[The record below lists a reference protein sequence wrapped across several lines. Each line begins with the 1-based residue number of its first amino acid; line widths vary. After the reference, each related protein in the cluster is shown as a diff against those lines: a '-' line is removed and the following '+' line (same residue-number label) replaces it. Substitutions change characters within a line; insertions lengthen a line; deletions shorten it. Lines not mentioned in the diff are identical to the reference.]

1 MRKIALGY
9 LLLASLSASIP
20 AAAQDAETESTP
32 SAAAFDAAA
41 AWDEFE
47 QVLRRAYAYIERD
60 DIDAVYVPLPTDLH
74 CEWVIK
80 ALAAKKHVLVE
91 KPIALTVS
99 EVKAMFAAAKT
110 HGRLLMEGYMSL
122 HTAQHRQL
130 LGQRRL
136 NNAQQLFQLADI
148 ALAVH
153 QLAKQQ
159 QTVTIGQC
167 LQQLM
172 GLIGRTAQA
181 LDISLV
187 VHDSSTISCNTL
199 LTNNI

>member
-1 MRKIALGY
+1 MKNGQRLTACHTVVD
-9 LLLASLSASIP
+9 LL
-20 AAAQDAETESTP
+20 
-32 SAAAFDAAA
+32 
-41 AWDEFE
+41 
-47 QVLRRAYAYIERD
+47 
-60 DIDAVYVPLPTDLH
+60 
-74 CEWVIK
+74 
-80 ALAAKKHVLVE
+80 ALAAGVDQ
-91 KPIALTVS
+91 P
-99 EVKAMFAAAKT
+99 FA
-110 HGRLLMEGYMSL
+110 
-122 HTAQHRQL
+122 AQHRQL

-153 QLAKQQ
+153 QLAEQQ